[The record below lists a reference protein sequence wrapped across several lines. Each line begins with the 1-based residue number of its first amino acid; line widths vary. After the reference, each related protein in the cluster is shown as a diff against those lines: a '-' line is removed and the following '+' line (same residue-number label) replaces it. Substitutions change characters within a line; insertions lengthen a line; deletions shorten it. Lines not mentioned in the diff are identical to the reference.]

1 MRDRAL
7 RVWLVLVGLFFAGV
21 PGFYGIVGELWHAA
35 WRLPG
40 HNEVTAMFASVY
52 FMLGIF
58 LLLAARTPAPYR
70 LLIAFAAW
78 SSLAHAAVM
87 GVQAAQAGGHS
98 RGDFVGATVLFAVI
112 GAVLLLLEPK
122 PAPATAAR

>member
-1 MRDRAL
+1 MRERAL

-21 PGFYGIVGELWHAA
+21 AGFYGLVGDLWHAA

-52 FMLGIF
+52 LTLGIF
-58 LLLAARTPAPYR
+58 LLLAARKPAPYR